1 MVEDNEIRN
10 LVSPHSSILW
20 VEDNAYA
27 RTMERLEYAGRVS
40 GTGLGPLPIRSTCYS
55 STSESRMS

>member
-1 MVEDNEIRN
+1 MVEDSAIRN
-10 LVSPHSSILW
+10 LVSPESSILW

-27 RTMERLEYAGRVS
+27 RTTKKLEYSGRVR